1 MKLAVALSQRAAS
14 LGRRG
19 ADRDVSGRGIGAP
32 GRGHH
37 GGIVGHARVSPSTV
51 SDLNK
56 KILRD
61 DRGVAQSSDRGATW
75 PPFARPR
82 SSSLRN
88 AERSVSPL
96 IALPVRGLITSWQ
109 MSSCGKPK
117 AATRSTVSRS
127 LAVGSKAGMP
137 FLLTRFLGSAPAR
150 PALCER
156 RSPGSPR
163 AGCHK
168 PRIRSC
174 KAERSDATRIGIV
187 PRAPLGQAT
196 STLGTS
202 PIRHALL
209 EVPDHRRL
217 DPGDR
222 DRQRSPP
229 IGHSVRPDH
238 YRNARLVPL
247 RGESLTLGSFF
258 ELNLSKK

>member
-117 AATRSTVSRS
+117 PATRSNG
-127 LAVGSKAGMP
+127 LAI
-137 FLLTRFLGSAPAR
+137 LG
-150 PALCER
+150 R
-156 RSPGSPR
+156 RLEG
-163 AGCHK
+163 
-168 PRIRSC
+168 
-174 KAERSDATRIGIV
+174 
-187 PRAPLGQAT
+187 
-196 STLGTS
+196 
-202 PIRHALL
+202 RHALF
-209 EVPDHRRL
+209 VDAVFGFGPRAS
-217 DPGDR
+217 G
-222 DRQRSPP
+222 
-229 IGHSVRPDH
+229 
-238 YRNARLVPL
+238 PL
-247 RGESLTLGSFF
+247 REKVTWIAPR
-258 ELNLSKK
+258 